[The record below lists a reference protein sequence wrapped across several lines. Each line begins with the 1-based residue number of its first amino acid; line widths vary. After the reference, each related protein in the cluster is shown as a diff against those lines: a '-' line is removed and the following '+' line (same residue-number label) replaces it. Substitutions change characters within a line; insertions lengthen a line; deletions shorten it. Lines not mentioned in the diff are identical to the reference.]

1 MLITKTFAEPC
12 GKLSNTIIQKTMETR
27 PTMKTIFFSHGTTR
41 CCWKHDLTITRSRAR
56 MPITEIFAETHGSVI
71 FLEISEIFQIQPP
84 GFLVEFHEIPMIPAS
99 LTPKDFNLIF
109 M

>member
-1 MLITKTFAEPC
+1 
-12 GKLSNTIIQKTMETR
+12 
-27 PTMKTIFFSHGTTR
+27 
-41 CCWKHDLTITRSRAR
+41 